1 MYGRLKKRKDILN
14 SMTKI
19 IALKEK
25 VCPICKKPFEAGVG
39 EVFCKTS
46 CRKKASGIE
55 KYTRNYMIGRV

>member
-1 MYGRLKKRKDILN
+1 
-14 SMTKI
+14 MTKI